1 MRCRKIKTER
11 TRPQAPE
18 APFRRCIGVDV
29 YVYEQTRLRRQPFP
43 PRFLGDGRETSSARP
58 CHDPCRRRFQGR
70 GPRTPSEFCHHLA
83 MTRCRARFRDSAS
96 GSRRKLV
103 RTSSTFPG
111 LPLLRVSRNV
121 VRAMI
126 TEAPI
131 ACQNHASVVA
141 VLERAI
147 LTVPIHTTSVDL
159 DHRAPRS
166 IGALRLSWT
175 EAYRC
180 QSSGS
185 HQNRA
190 DHHLSTSIQA
200 LVITPRRLSLFQ

>member
-1 MRCRKIKTER
+1 MRCRKIER

-43 PRFLGDGRETSSARP
+43 SPVRKDSNRTPRFLGDG
-58 CHDPCRRRFQGR
+58 RRFQGR

-103 RTSSTFPG
+103 RASSTFPG